1 MPRRQ
6 TTHQKKHWGRR
17 ILITLLVIAA
27 ICGISVAFFPQINN
41 TWRNAN
47 GGNDTPA
54 DKAVKA
60 TVIKALDSKK
70 NGNVI
75 TDGVIDAT
83 THAIDTTKMSTVM
96 AAAQDQDT
104 ATKLLTQSGLNSNV
118 AQLVTSALFKTSAF
132 DGVRESLANGDY
144 YGVYKAAK
152 KLNNTDTTSLIGQ

>member
-1 MPRRQ
+1 
-6 TTHQKKHWGRR
+6 
-17 ILITLLVIAA
+17 
-27 ICGISVAFFPQINN
+27 
-41 TWRNAN
+41 
-47 GGNDTPA
+47 
-54 DKAVKA
+54 
-60 TVIKALDSKK
+60 
-70 NGNVI
+70 
-75 TDGVIDAT
+75 
-83 THAIDTTKMSTVM
+83 MSTVM